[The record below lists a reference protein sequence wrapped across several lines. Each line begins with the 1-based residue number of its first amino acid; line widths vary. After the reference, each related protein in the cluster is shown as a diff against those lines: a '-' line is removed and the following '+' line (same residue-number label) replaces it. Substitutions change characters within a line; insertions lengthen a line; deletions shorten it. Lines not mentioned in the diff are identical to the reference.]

1 MSIKD
6 DDGQK
11 RYQIAIS
18 QDGKYAVT
26 FDAATLQIKILKNTD
41 HREFDTETKNVESS
55 EPNVSNEINESS
67 EINKPI
73 AHFELHEDLS
83 IYKFYTIDGDPTSKT
98 PSDVYDRWSI
108 DISNIEDENF
118 IFIAASRIDKK
129 FMKKTGEY
137 KTRDEKVKM
146 IAKNYNDGDVCIDV
160 HCFPNDQT
168 DCETAIYCLKLE
180 DEKIQELINYNRLSG
195 ICKFVPKESD
205 NDIKYVDISKKFIL
219 LNYNGIYSFEYN
231 KENKTFNFVERFN
244 YPKIIMNEIEEVS
257 REDSKDCMNL
267 LLSHINKKYFLIE
280 EKNGDK
286 KGDDEK
292 VLEVYD
298 LENMQLET
306 SVNISIVD
314 DNEDYKKVYSID
326 KQKLQICFS
335 LGPQTIGIFLLEH
348 GSEIATRKFEEI
360 NNIQLI
366 EFINSDE
373 KLLLIGSDSENDDL
387 KIIIWDIYDTNK
399 VERIPLELS
408 TCLAS
413 TSGNLLQV
421 NDEGKVTSILKMIE
435 EVKANNENNE
445 SKSENPD
452 LKIYDPKSKELPP
465 YKNFEN
471 QTIYFYEKFDG
482 NFKPAIEDPE
492 PWVSNKYKKISFC
505 LYYDGLESLQLIVE
519 PFLEFIWTNGIP
531 DNQKNEHHYRLH
543 IANVRFGL
551 KYFRMEVYWYEKES
565 DKGSINEKKSDD
577 GSKNEK
583 ESDDGSINEND
594 MSQKMENKK
603 NIKGMIIKE
612 KIIEWNDIN
621 DNANGIRY
629 ACEALESLNM
639 RAKSRTSYFKLH
651 KYHEI
656 VKYIN
661 NIVGRF
667 TEKRPRRYRLLD
679 VRYRIMKNLILGDC
693 DHLIHCLLF
702 GFGTDLYIPKR
713 KFWYEERKNLKYI
726 IIDEDMNLRIGKK
739 EGENQK
745 TNDLNE
751 DYGIYKKICNFIA
764 GQKEDVELP
773 TTDVNLAI
781 FHFRDRK
788 PNDTI
793 IITYILKYYVSYAE
807 NFCNLLKMVSDTFYL
822 LNTLKY
828 EECIRVLKNESNTF
842 EKDSLIDSDASKDLL
857 EKFKLKFTSPED
869 DRITKFQRNTDY
881 TLILKN
887 ILLFIFIPRWY
898 NNKDRTKYENVDDI
912 FDLPDIEKTIQYRWP
927 SANNDSNSTISEGT
941 TNSSDNPFSTF
952 PTTLDAAYFW
962 TNGNW
967 IQREL
972 FKSWSVEIFTIIT
985 SLLIVIILQNMLI
998 AIMGNVYESAADKSK
1013 QAVLKYKAIQIS
1025 DYDKLHH
1032 RFDFWY
1038 RDPKVVPSKKSVR
1051 KFIKASHQDKYISG
1065 FATDLDYDQY
1075 SIWRFDNE
1083 EIG

>member
-73 AHFELHEDLS
+73 VHFELHEDLS
-83 IYKFYTIDGDPTSKT
+83 IYKFYTIDDDPTSKT

-205 NDIKYVDISKKFIL
+205 NDIKDVDISKKFIL

-244 YPKIIMNEIEEVS
+244 YPRIVMNEIEEVS
-257 REDSKDCMNL
+257 REDSQDCMNL

-306 SVNISIVD
+306 SLNISIVD
-314 DNEDYKKVYSID
+314 DNENYKKVYSID

-348 GSEIATRKFEEI
+348 GSEIAIRKFEEI

-387 KIIIWDIYDTNK
+387 NIIIWDIYDTDK
-399 VERIPLELS
+399 VDEVEKISLEHLTAQHLS
-408 TCLAS
+408 ICLAS

-471 QTIYFYEKFDG
+471 HTIYFYEKIDG
-482 NFKPAIEDPE
+482 NFDNIKPAIEDPE

-505 LYYDGLESLQLIVE
+505 LYYDGLESLQLIV
-519 PFLEFIWTNGIP
+519 
-531 DNQKNEHHYRLH
+531 DNQKNEHHHRLH

-565 DKGSINEKKSDD
+565 DD
-577 GSKNEK
+577 
-583 ESDDGSINEND
+583 
-594 MSQKMENKK
+594 
-603 NIKGMIIKE
+603 E

-629 ACEALESLNM
+629 ACEALKSLNM
-639 RAKSRTSYFKLH
+639 HAKARTSYFKIH

-661 NIVGRF
+661 HIVGRF
-667 TEKRPRRYRLLD
+667 TEKRPQRYRLLD

-702 GFGTDLYIPKR
+702 GFGMDLYIPKH
-713 KFWYEERKNLKYI
+713 KFWYEERKNLEYI

-739 EGENQK
+739 EGENPETDGK
-745 TNDLNE
+745 PNLH
-751 DYGIYKKICNFIA
+751 
-764 GQKEDVELP
+764 VELP

-807 NFCNLLKMVSDTFYL
+807 NFCNLLKMVSETFYL

-857 EKFKLKFTSPED
+857 EKFKLKLTSPED

-927 SANNDSNSTISEGT
+927 NDSNSTISEGT

-1038 RDPKVVPSKKSVR
+1038 QDPKVVPSKKSVR